1 MDRHDQSPHVYSSH
15 ETAESHNRSLHDQLQ
30 WDREFTVDR
39 PNVYIYTHMVGVLL
53 LYINI
58 TWRTPCV
65 MCFLYPT
72 CTSADMLLL
81 VHTQYLL
88 DRDRTCMYMCAC
100 HTLRW
105 HTYTRHTE
113 QHCMCPQTA
122 SLASCYTALHRSIQ
136 GQTSI
141 AMYSHNT
148 IILCDVAARP
158 AVEGGPWP
166 NVKWLWPAVMLCD
179 QQ

>member
-1 MDRHDQSPHVYSSH
+1 MRSRVHHPTVYMPTWSVSY
-15 ETAESHNRSLHDQLQ
+15 
-30 WDREFTVDR
+30 
-39 PNVYIYTHMVGVLL
+39 YIS
-53 LYINI
+53 I

-88 DRDRTCMYMCAC
+88 DRDRTCMCMCMPHPVLTHIYKTC
-100 HTLRW
+100 
-105 HTYTRHTE
+105 TE
-113 QHCMCPQTA
+113 QHCMCLQTA
-122 SLASCYTALHRSIQ
+122 SLASCNTALHRFIQ

-158 AVEGGPWP
+158 AVEGGPWR
-166 NVKWLWPAVMLCD
+166 NVK
-179 QQ
+179 